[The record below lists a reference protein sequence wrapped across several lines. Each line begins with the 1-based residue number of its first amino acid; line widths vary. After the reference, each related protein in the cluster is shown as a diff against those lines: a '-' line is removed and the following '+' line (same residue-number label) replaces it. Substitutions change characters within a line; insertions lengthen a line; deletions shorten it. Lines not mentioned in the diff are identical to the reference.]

1 MMVRDGNLGPGKW
14 SKLRSVMFAGEVFP
28 IKYLRK
34 LMILIPHAEYHNL
47 YGPTETNVITHY
59 QVPRVPAEQ
68 ADAIPIGKAC
78 ANTEVFA
85 LNPEGERI
93 TRPGQ
98 IGELFARGS
107 CVAQGYWGDLE
118 KTDRSFVLNGTQ
130 ANFRER
136 MFKSGDLV
144 TLDEEDNYIFLGRQ
158 DHMVKSRGFRIE
170 LAEIETALYHHPEI
184 KEAAVVAIPDEMV
197 GNRLKAFVVMDSNS
211 QCGSI
216 ELKNFCSKRIPK
228 YMIPET
234 IDFLETLPKT
244 STGKIDRPQL
254 MTQT

>member
-1 MMVRDGNLGPGKW
+1 
-14 SKLRSVMFAGEVFP
+14 
-28 IKYLRK
+28 
-34 LMILIPHAEYHNL
+34 
-47 YGPTETNVITHY
+47 
-59 QVPRVPAEQ
+59 
-68 ADAIPIGKAC
+68 
-78 ANTEVFA
+78 
-85 LNPEGERI
+85 
-93 TRPGQ
+93 
-98 IGELFARGS
+98 
-107 CVAQGYWGDLE
+107 
-118 KTDRSFVLNGTQ
+118 
-130 ANFRER
+130 